1 MQNSVLS
8 DFIPR
13 GGFPLITGY
22 SQLKIIFLQNS
33 NKSCFCSKD
42 FKGLNLITDLCDQA
56 ECEVLCMC
64 DFDKQNFFLGGR
76 EKNLINFYKLSD
88 YFLFVKSKRLDEAP
102 TAGANAL
109 ALGRHCFW

>member
-1 MQNSVLS
+1 M
-8 DFIPR
+8 
-13 GGFPLITGY
+13 ITGY

-64 DFDKQNFFLGGR
+64 DCVTLINNIFFGGGKR
-76 EKNLINFYKLSD
+76 KKNLINFYKLSD

-109 ALGRHCFW
+109 ALGRHCF

>member
-56 ECEVLCMC
+56 ECEVLCMGDC
-64 DFDKQNFFLGGR
+64 VTLINNIFLGGE
-76 EKNLINFYKLSD
+76 EKK
-88 YFLFVKSKRLDEAP
+88 KS
-102 TAGANAL
+102 N
-109 ALGRHCFW
+109 

>member
-13 GGFPLITGY
+13 GGFPLITVY

-64 DFDKQNFFLGGR
+64 DFDKQHFFGGGEER
-76 EKNLINFYKLSD
+76 K
-88 YFLFVKSKRLDEAP
+88 KS
-102 TAGANAL
+102 N
-109 ALGRHCFW
+109 